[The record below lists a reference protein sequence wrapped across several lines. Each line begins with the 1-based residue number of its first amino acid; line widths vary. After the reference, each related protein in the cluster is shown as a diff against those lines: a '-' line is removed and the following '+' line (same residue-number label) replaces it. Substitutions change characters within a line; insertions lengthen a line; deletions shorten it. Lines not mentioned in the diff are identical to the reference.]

1 MSDITDA
8 HTEALTGPWDEL
20 HLWWL
25 GRPRTPVPIGV
36 LRFVPSMRGASLR
49 YHESWLKRG
58 FALSE
63 DLPLLDQVF
72 LPSSKDMAAGAVDD
86 ARPDRWGERVI
97 RLLDR
102 PARLSIMEH
111 LFLAGDERL
120 GALGV
125 SLSGQAYL
133 PRAQGPLPA
142 FSDAQALHDVVRQV
156 EAGTPIRDEL
166 KRLIAPGVTMG
177 GARPKALIQLD
188 GHPWVIKFAEA
199 GELLDEPLI
208 EHATMTLAAR
218 AGINV
223 APTRA
228 IALAK
233 GHAVAVRRF
242 DRLPSPDGPLR
253 LHALSAHVALRAA
266 GEEMGYPELA
276 QLLRRRGPLRDGINQ
291 AQMHELFR
299 RMVFNILI
307 DNTDDHEKNHVLL
320 MNERREYELAP
331 AFDVLPTGQALG
343 YQQMRVGRDGA
354 VSSIDNALSDVALF
368 GLGAQQAREA
378 VRQVAAVVDGWRA
391 HFKACGVRDADVEM
405 LAAQV
410 DREGLVRQREAKR
423 STL

>member
-1 MSDITDA
+1 MS
-8 HTEALTGPWDEL
+8 GPWNEL

-25 GRPRTPVPIGV
+25 GRPHMPLPIGV
-36 LRFVPSMRGASLR
+36 LRFVPSLRGVSLQ
-49 YHESWLKRG
+49 YHERWLAHG

-63 DLPLLDQVF
+63 DLPLLGHAF
-72 LPSSKDMAAGAVDD
+72 LPTQKDMAAGAVDD

-102 PARLSIMEH
+102 PARLSLMEH
-111 LFLAGDERL
+111 LFLAGDERF

-125 SLSGQAYL
+125 SLSGEVYQ
-133 PRAQGPLPA
+133 PRRHGPLPRLQ
-142 FSDAQALHDVVRQV
+142 DAQALHDLVRQV
-156 EAGTPIRDEL
+156 EAGAPIREDL
-166 KRLIAPGVTMG
+166 QRLIAPGVTMG
-177 GARPKALIQLD
+177 GARPKALIELD
-188 GHPWVIKFAEA
+188 GRPWVLKFAET

-208 EHATMTLAAR
+208 EHATMSLAAR
-218 AGINV
+218 AGIRV

-228 IALAK
+228 IALDK
-233 GHAVAVRRF
+233 GHAVAVQRF
-242 DRLPSPDGPLR
+242 DRMPGPDGLLR

-276 QLLRRRGPLRDGINQ
+276 QLLRRRGPVRHGINQ

-320 MNERREYELAP
+320 MNERCEYELSP

-354 VSSIDNALSDVALF
+354 VSSIDNALSDAALF
-368 GLGAQQAREA
+368 GLGASQAREA
-378 VRQVAAVVDGWRA
+378 ARQVAAVVDGWRA
-391 HFKACGVRDADVEM
+391 HFRACGVRDADIEM
-405 LAAQV
+405 LARQV
-410 DREGLVRQREAKR
+410 DREGLVRQRETVRRYTA
-423 STL
+423 

>member
-1 MSDITDA
+1 MS
-8 HTEALTGPWDEL
+8 GPWDEL

-25 GRPRTPVPIGV
+25 GRPHTPLPIGV
-36 LRFVPSMRGASLR
+36 LRFVPSLRGVSLR
-49 YHESWLKRG
+49 YHERWLAHG

-63 DLPLLDQVF
+63 DLPLLGHAF
-72 LPSSKDMAAGAVDD
+72 LPTQKDTAAGAVDD

-102 PARLSIMEH
+102 PARLSLMEH
-111 LFLAGDERL
+111 LFLAGDERF

-125 SLSGQAYL
+125 SLSGEVYQ
-133 PRAQGPLPA
+133 PRRHGPLPRLQD
-142 FSDAQALHDVVRQV
+142 SQALHDLVRQV
-156 EAGTPIRDEL
+156 EAGAPIRDEL

-177 GARPKALIQLD
+177 GARPKALIELD
-188 GHPWVIKFAEA
+188 GRPWVLKFAET

-218 AGINV
+218 AGIRV

-228 IALAK
+228 IALHR
-233 GHAVAVRRF
+233 GHAVAVQRF
-242 DRLPSPDGPLR
+242 DRMPGPDGLLR

-276 QLLRRRGPLRDGINQ
+276 QLLRRRGPVRDGINQ

-320 MNERREYELAP
+320 MNERCEYELSP

-354 VSSIDNALSDVALF
+354 VSSIDNALSDAALF
-368 GLGAQQAREA
+368 GLSASQAQEA
-378 VRQVAAVVDGWRA
+378 VRHVASVVDGWRG
-391 HFKACGVRDADVEM
+391 HFIACGVKATDVEM

-410 DREGLVRQREAKR
+410 DRVGLLRQRDR
-423 STL
+423 WC

>member
-1 MSDITDA
+1 MSDNTDA
-8 HTEALTGPWDEL
+8 NAAAERGPWNEL

-36 LRFVPSMRGASLR
+36 LHFVPSMRGAALR
-49 YHESWLKRG
+49 YHGSWLKHG

-72 LPSSKDMAAGAVDD
+72 LPAAQDTAAGAVDD

-111 LFLAGDERL
+111 LFLGGDERL

-125 SLSGQAYL
+125 SLSEKVYQ
-133 PRAQGPLPA
+133 PRMQGPLPSFA
-142 FSDAQALHDVVRQV
+142 DAQALHDLVRQV
-156 EAGTPIRDEL
+156 EAGTPIRDDL
-166 KRLIAPGVTMG
+166 RRLIAPGVTMG
-177 GARPKALIQLD
+177 GARPKALIQME
-188 GHPWVIKFAEA
+188 GRPWVIKFAEA
-199 GELLDEPLI
+199 GESLDEPLI

-218 AGINV
+218 AGIRV
-223 APTRA
+223 AATRA

-233 GHAVAVRRF
+233 GHAVAVQRF
-242 DRLPSPDGPLR
+242 DRMPSPDGLLR
-253 LHALSAHVALRAA
+253 LHALSAQVALRAA

-276 QLLRRRGPLRDGINQ
+276 QLLRRRGPVQHGINQ

-320 MNERREYELAP
+320 MNERREYELSP

-354 VSSIDNALSDVALF
+354 VSSIDNALSDAALF
-368 GLGAQQAREA
+368 GLSAPQAREA

-410 DREGLVRQREAKR
+410 DREGLVRQRVAVR
-423 STL
+423 